1 MQYILGLIIGLIVG
15 IICFSLWKKG
25 YGKYL
30 PLEDALLLKVIF
42 GSVLIILGL
51 ICGLI
56 FSFLKKYTILAAL
69 IIYALVLLISI
80 LFGIYYKTIATKKM
94 NF

>member
-42 GSVLIILGL
+42 GSVLIIFGL

-56 FSFLKKYTILAAL
+56 FSFFNKNAILAAL
-69 IIYALVLLISI
+69 IIYALVFLISN
-80 LFGIYYKTIATKKM
+80 LFGIYYKTITTKKM

>member
-15 IICFSLWKKG
+15 IICFSFWKKK
-25 YGKYL
+25 YDSYL

-56 FSFLKKYTILAAL
+56 FSFLNKYTILAAL
-69 IIYALVLLISI
+69 IIYALVFLISN

>member
-15 IICFSLWKKG
+15 IICFSLWKKE

-30 PLEDALLLKVIF
+30 PLEDALLLKVI
-42 GSVLIILGL
+42 
-51 ICGLI
+51 CGLI
-56 FSFLKKYTILAAL
+56 FSFLNKYTILAAL

>member
-1 MQYILGLIIGLIVG
+1 MQYILGMIVG
-15 IICFSLWKKG
+15 LMMGIFFFSFWKKK
-25 YGKYL
+25 YGSYL

-42 GSVLIILGL
+42 GSGLIIFGL

-56 FSFLKKYTILAAL
+56 FSFLNKYTILASL
-69 IIYALVLLISI
+69 IIYALVLLISN